1 MEQILD
7 VSDILWEGMRVDKS
21 SEAQKGRG
29 GGERSGRFDEMKGFH
44 RVERVSIG

>member
-29 GGERSGRFDEMKGFH
+29 GERSGRFDEMKGFH